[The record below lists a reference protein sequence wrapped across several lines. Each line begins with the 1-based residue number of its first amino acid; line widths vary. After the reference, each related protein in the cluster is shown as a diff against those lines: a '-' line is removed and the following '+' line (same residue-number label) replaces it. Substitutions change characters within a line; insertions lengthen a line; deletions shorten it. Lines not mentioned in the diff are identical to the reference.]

1 MNPAKRSRIQSF
13 KLEPFELEAN
23 MPTHF
28 KGDLETVRALSA
40 FINLIRASDS
50 TMTKTTAH
58 LEELGVTP
66 GQFAVL
72 EALLHLGPMCQHT
85 LGEKLLRSGGN
96 VTLVVDNLERHGW
109 VRRERQVNDRRMIQI
124 HLTLKG
130 RRLITRVFPEHA
142 KMVVKVM
149 SKLSA
154 AEQEQLRKIARKL
167 GRGADELCT
176 ERMQREKE
184 NDHDQTK

>member
-1 MNPAKRSRIQSF
+1 
-13 KLEPFELEAN
+13 

-28 KGDLETVRALSA
+28 HGDLETVRALSA

-58 LEELGVTP
+58 
-66 GQFAVL
+66 L

-124 HLTLKG
+124 HLTPKG

-142 KMVVKVM
+142 KMVLKVM

-176 ERMQREKE
+176 ERMKREKE
-184 NDHDQTK
+184 HDNDQTE

>member
-1 MNPAKRSRIQSF
+1 
-13 KLEPFELEAN
+13 

-28 KGDLETVRALSA
+28 HGDLETVRALSA
-40 FINLIRASDS
+40 FLNLMRASDS

-58 LEELGVTP
+58 LETLGVTP

-109 VRRERQVNDRRMIQI
+109 VRRERQGNDRRVGGIY
-124 HLTLKG
+124 LKPKGG
-130 RRLITRVFPEHA
+130 RVIT
-142 KMVVKVM
+142 
-149 SKLSA
+149 
-154 AEQEQLRKIARKL
+154 
-167 GRGADELCT
+167 
-176 ERMQREKE
+176 
-184 NDHDQTK
+184 

>member
-1 MNPAKRSRIQSF
+1 
-13 KLEPFELEAN
+13 

-28 KGDLETVRALSA
+28 QGNAETVRALSA
-40 FINLIRASDS
+40 FINLVRATDS
-50 TMTKTTAH
+50 TIAKTTAH
-58 LEELGVTP
+58 LEGLGVTP

-85 LGEKLLRSGGN
+85 LGEKLLRS
-96 VTLVVDNLERHGW
+96 DGW
-109 VRRERQVNDRRMIQI
+109 VRRERQAEDRRMIQI
-124 HLTLKG
+124 HLTPKG

-176 ERMQREKE
+176 ERLKREKE
-184 NDHDQTK
+184 HDNDQTE